1 MMSSTAT
8 VEHIE
13 QKIIGMI
20 MDGYKHVRYGGVCD
34 ADAKILV
41 EKHREGVENLLT
53 LEETQAMLKRA
64 CENWKIRHEI
74 TPKVG
79 KGKHIIVSYEK
90 IKRITIPLG
99 NDHLL
104 FLSVESDKDAH
115 IKDIMKI
122 IDYVQN
128 TLAKLPGGF

>member
-8 VEHIE
+8 VEEIE
-13 QKIIGMI
+13 KKTIGMI
-20 MDGYKHVRYGGVCD
+20 IDGYKDVRYIGVCD

-41 EKHREGVENLLT
+41 ENHREGVENILT

-74 TPKVG
+74 SPKVG
-79 KGKHIIVSYEK
+79 KGKHIIVSYDK
-90 IKRITIPLG
+90 IKRVTIPLENG
-99 NDHLL
+99 HLI
-104 FLSVESDKDAH
+104 FLSVDSDKDAH

-122 IDYVQN
+122 VDYAQKN
-128 TLAKLPGGF
+128 LAKSA